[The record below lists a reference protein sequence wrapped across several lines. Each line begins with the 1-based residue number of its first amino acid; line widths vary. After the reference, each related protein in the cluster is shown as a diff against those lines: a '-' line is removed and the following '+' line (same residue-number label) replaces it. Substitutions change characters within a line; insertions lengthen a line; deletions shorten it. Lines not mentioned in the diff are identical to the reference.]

1 MKEEMKKTFLIFYFI
16 ALTFSSFAMEN
27 KSYEIKGQAWNKLNI
42 NKQQKAEI
50 LAIQENFKTSMK
62 KINLNSA
69 EKINYLE
76 ELLEQEASNEKLQD
90 VISEI
95 ANLKAE
101 QMWLIIKNKRSI
113 NNILGKTK
121 TQEMMNLA
129 RKHYNERK
137 EKYGDSWPPIP
148 NTPPLPNY

>member
-1 MKEEMKKTFLIFYFI
+1 MKEKMKKTFLIFYFI

-101 QMWLIIKNKRSI
+101 QMLSLIHI
-113 NNILGKTK
+113 
-121 TQEMMNLA
+121 
-129 RKHYNERK
+129 
-137 EKYGDSWPPIP
+137 
-148 NTPPLPNY
+148 